1 LHLHCTPFLAFFC
14 SNVLHCLF
22 SIVCAPSSI
31 ASFLG
36 GL

>member
-1 LHLHCTPFLAFFC
+1 M
-14 SNVLHCLF
+14 F

-36 GL
+36 GLWNLLNFWQSVSTLEH